1 MRSGSSGAPPGKYDF
16 SEHGRMTRQLAAVL
30 VGMLLCVL
38 LTPAGGWVLYRRS
51 EVWPEH
57 TSRAIV
63 RYRFDPFIALS
74 VGATVAILAKNR
86 ASLLALLGL
95 TPMWVFRL
103 LRSAADFLPDVAY
116 GDSYDCEFGHRNGA
130 CLADSQESCK
140 IKNTGW
146 KLTLCH

>member
-1 MRSGSSGAPPGKYDF
+1 
-16 SEHGRMTRQLAAVL
+16 MTRQLAAVL
-30 VGMLLCVL
+30 VEMLLCVL

-51 EVWPEH
+51 DVWPEH
-57 TSRAIV
+57 TSGAIV
-63 RYRFDPFIALS
+63 RYLFDPFIALI

-95 TPMWVFRL
+95 TPVWVSAL

-116 GDSYDCEFGHRNGA
+116 GDSCDCEFGHRNGA

-140 IKNTGW
+140 IENTGW
-146 KLTLCH
+146 TLTLCH